1 MRTKPTMRKRMLR
14 SVLVAT
20 FSAVVT
26 FGALGGQSDAG
37 SYVSADT
44 HWPASVASVDDAPA
58 SVTSADGDSG
68 ERM

>member
-14 SVLVAT
+14 SVLVAA

-26 FGALGGQSDAG
+26 LGALSGPPEAG
-37 SYVSADT
+37 SVVSADT
-44 HWPASVASVDDAPA
+44 HWPATVM
-58 SVTSADGDSG
+58 SADGADVSATSVNGDSG